1 MGSVLMHNVIP
12 RLSGTPGRLRRP
24 APTLRQHTREMLV
37 AIGYTAEQI
46 ATLATNGVIKE
57 A

>member
-1 MGSVLMHNVIP
+1 MHNVIP

-24 APTLRQHTREMLV
+24 APTLGQHTREMLV